1 MNRLQAAGR
10 RVLGVGQCCPPGRTP
25 SDSAV
30 CLPAW
35 LLLLAARLL
44 VCVSPFPLS
53 LSLLIT
59 SFRKRESAS
68 ERLRGKETGGG
79 THCPCARRVGRMP
92 EAGRGVLG
100 GGFLLAGALLIPAV
114 CLPACLLVCFPCL
127 FACLIFSLLSLFQ
140 KDRNWESKAA
150 ELLQYSAN
158 TPKRLCESPQGFAKK
173 VAEISQASCMSSPRI
188 AQGSCSIMPSK
199 SLPAPCKFSS

>member
-1 MNRLQAAGR
+1 MEGGGGIACVGCVNRLQAAGR

-59 SFRKRESAS
+59 SFRKRERERESAR
-68 ERLRGKETGGG
+68 ERKIAGQRKRRGG
-79 THCPCARRVGRMP
+79 TLPVCKACGPDAGSRARGAGWGVPPC
-92 EAGRGVLG
+92 RG
-100 GGFLLAGALLIPAV
+100 PSDSC
-114 CLPACLLVCFPCL
+114 CLPASLSACLLPLFDCL
-127 FACLIFSLLSLFQ
+127 PDFLSPLSFAVKGSRTSPIFGQ
-140 KDRNWESKAA
+140 H
-150 ELLQYSAN
+150 
-158 TPKRLCESPQGFAKK
+158 PKTIL
-173 VAEISQASCMSSPRI
+173 
-188 AQGSCSIMPSK
+188 
-199 SLPAPCKFSS
+199 